1 MSGNSIL
8 SVNGVDLSV
17 RDAARRLGLSPAA
30 VRQHIAGGRLAAV
43 KRGRDWWVDA
53 RAVERMRR
61 QPARSG
67 RPLSAPTAWAVLLLA
82 SGDEA
87 AADRVLRHPR
97 YRSRARAWL
106 REQSLVEDARR
117 LRARASVEE
126 FDVHPS
132 ELRRVAERSDV
143 MLTGVSAGG
152 LVGVAGRP
160 SGVEVYAPA
169 GRREALVGE
178 HALAPG
184 HGPIR
189 VRWVPDEIWGVLRA
203 DEERRAPRAA
213 VLLDLLESDEP
224 RARRE
229 AARALAR

>member
-1 MSGNSIL
+1 M
-8 SVNGVDLSV
+8 
-17 RDAARRLGLSPAA
+17 
-30 VRQHIAGGRLAAV
+30 

-61 QPARSG
+61 HPAGSG
-67 RPLSAPTAWAVLLLA
+67 RPLSAPVAWAVLLLA
-82 SGDEA
+82 SGDAEA
-87 AADRVLRHPR
+87 ADLVLRHPR

-106 REQSLVEDARR
+106 REQSLLEDAPR

-132 ELRRVAERSDV
+132 EVRRVAARSDV

-152 LVGVAGRP
+152 LVGVVGKP

-169 GRREALVGE
+169 GRREVILGE
-178 HALAPG
+178 HALVAG
-184 HGPIR
+184 SGPVR
-189 VRWVPDEIWGVLRA
+189 VRWVPDEIWAVLRA